1 MLPQQ
6 IAQSILDAV
15 QAAQTAGTLPAFAPP
30 AADIDRPRSLE
41 HGDFATNWALKAAK
55 LAGMP
60 PLALAAAVVAH
71 LPSGGPIQSASVAPP
86 GFINLRLDP
95 AWLAEQVRVIRQAGD
110 RFGNIDLGA
119 GQRLQVE
126 FVSANPTGPIHFGG
140 ARNAAIGDTLARVL
154 EAAGYQVHREFYI
167 NDAGTQIA
175 NYGASILARYLQA
188 LGRDVPFPEQGYQG
202 AYIADYAARAI
213 EAEGDRYLDMPEA
226 EAAAALGAWGVDIAL
241 ASLRV
246 NLGRL
251 GVHFDTWFSEQS
263 LYADDSFATL
273 LADLDQRG
281 LIVEKDGAR
290 WLATSQLGSDRDEVL
305 IRSNGQSGYYAS
317 DLAYHYDK
325 FVRRGFDRVID
336 VWAVDHQNQARR
348 MPFLMKALNLD
359 PARLDIVIYDLV
371 KLVESG
377 VDEATG
383 EATKT
388 EVKQSKRKGTF
399 ISLDEVLDEYL
410 VPPDAIRF
418 ILLTRSN
425 EQVIEFDTELVKKA
439 SSDNPVY
446 YVQYAHARIC
456 SILRQGEERGL
467 RVPPVGQEA
476 GLGLLTHP
484 TEQAL
489 VTQMLRLPELVA
501 QVTQFLAPHH
511 LPHYAMELARAF
523 HAFYHECPV
532 LGAGDEAL
540 SLARLALADAA
551 RITLARTLSLMGV
564 SAPEQM

>member
-6 IAQSILDAV
+6 IAQSIIDAV
-15 QAAQTAGTLPAFAPP
+15 RAAQAAGALPAFDPP
-30 AADIDRPRSLE
+30 AAEVDRPRSPE
-41 HGDFATNWALKAAK
+41 HGDFATSWALKAARS
-55 LAGMP
+55 AGMP
-60 PLALAAAVVAH
+60 PLALAGVVVAH
-71 LPSGGPIQSASVAPP
+71 LPAEGPIQSATVAPP

-95 AWLAEQVRVIRQAGD
+95 VWLAGQVRGIRLAGE
-110 RFGNIDLGA
+110 RFGDIGIGA
-119 GQRLQVE
+119 GRRLQVE

-154 EAAGYQVHREFYI
+154 EAAGYQVHREFYV

-175 NYGASILARYLQA
+175 NFGASILARYQQA
-188 LGRDVPFPEQGYQG
+188 LGREIPFPEQGYQG
-202 AYIADYAARAI
+202 AYVSDYAARVI
-213 EAEGDRYLDMPEA
+213 DAEGDRYLDMPED
-226 EAAAALGAWGVDIAL
+226 EASAALGAWGVDIAL
-241 ASLRV
+241 AALRV

-251 GVHFDTWFSEQS
+251 GVHFDTWFSERS
-263 LYADDSFATL
+263 LYDNDGFATL
-273 LADLDQRG
+273 LADLEQRG
-281 LIVEKDGAR
+281 LIVDKDGAR
-290 WLATSQLGSDRDEVL
+290 WLATSRLGSDRDEVL

-348 MPFLMKALNLD
+348 MPFLMKALDLD
-359 PARLDIVIYDLV
+359 PKRLDIVLYDLV

-377 VDEATG
+377 VDETTG
-383 EATKT
+383 EATRT

-399 ISLDEVLDEYL
+399 ISLDEVLDAYL

-418 ILLTRSN
+418 ILLIRSN
-425 EQVIEFDTELVKKA
+425 EQVIEFDPELVKQA

-467 RVPPVGQEA
+467 RVPPA
-476 GLGLLTHP
+476 GEEQGLDLLSHP
-484 TEQAL
+484 TELDL
-489 VTQMLRLPELVA
+489 VTQMLRLPELVG

-540 SLARLALADAA
+540 SLARVALADAA

-564 SAPEQM
+564 SAPERM